1 MICYRALLLL
11 IITLLTGCSH
21 HYDPI
26 LIEINTLTESNP
38 QQALARLDS
47 IDSGSLSTA
56 DRHFYDFL
64 TIKASD
70 KDYIKHTSD
79 SLVLDVID
87 YMNDNADKSLRAEA
101 LYYGGRV
108 YSDMGDYPRAIQYF
122 QNALGCLPSNASL
135 DLRANMLSQTGRL
148 LNHLRLNDEAASYL
162 EKVVSIDKQLRDTV
176 NLVYDLQLL
185 GHINLNASNIAIAEK
200 CFKEALGYCYN
211 LSPDHEAKTK
221 MYIAETKR
229 RTGRI
234 DSALIYTRN
243 ILNDVKPAT
252 RNLALSFMTKI
263 YKDADMLDSAYFY
276 AKQLVES
283 DDDLNKQFGYY
294 ILLAPEVR
302 PYSTTEEINRYIDK
316 YRYVVE
322 SMFNDNQNR
331 LALEQ
336 IAGYNYDLQQRDRVK
351 AEQTNSRLK
360 TISITLTIV
369 LSCFIASFFFQY
381 QRKQK
386 VRKILAI
393 TQKELQRS
401 RYAIDRL
408 KKQLEHLTSQP
419 IPQTEQEQRE
429 ELRDRVLLQY
439 EATAGKE
446 IHLHDNLQKSP
457 VLEKIRSYIRQ
468 EKSLSDKDQLWSDLK
483 KEIDEICP
491 TFKTDLVK
499 LTAGK
504 LTEDELKTALLIKCG
519 IKTTQLTKLLDITKS
534 GIMSRRQSLS
544 IKIFGHKIS
553 TKTLDG
559 IIRLL

>member
-1 MICYRALLLL
+1 MTRYLIAFNL
-11 IITLLTGCSH
+11 IIILVTGCDR
-21 HYDPI
+21 HYDPTLVRINDLADKDPQKAI
-26 LIEINTLTESNP
+26 LC
-38 QQALARLDS
+38 LDS
-47 IDSGSLSTA
+47 IDSRSLSSA

-64 TIKASD
+64 TIKAAD
-70 KDYIKHTSD
+70 KAYHKHTDD
-79 SLVLDVID
+79 SLVLDVIE
-87 YMNDNADKSLRAEA
+87 YMTHNADKSLRAEA

-162 EKVVSIDKQLRDTV
+162 EKVVAIDKQLRNTV
-176 NLVYDLQLL
+176 NLVHDLQLL

-200 CFKEALGYCYN
+200 CFKEALGYCHD

-252 RNLALSFMTKI
+252 RNLALSYMTDI

-302 PYSTTEEINRYIDK
+302 PYSTTEEINLYIDK

-322 SMFNDNQNR
+322 SMFDDNQNR

-336 IAGYNYDLQQRDRVK
+336 IAGYNYDRQQRELVK
-351 AEQTNSRLK
+351 AKQTKRILIFIIIGILIIA
-360 TISITLTIV
+360 TISIILNYLQSRRYKSAIQLLNLTN
-369 LSCFIASFFFQY
+369 
-381 QRKQK
+381 
-386 VRKILAI
+386 
-393 TQKELQRS
+393 E
-401 RYAIDRL
+401 
-408 KKQLEHLTSQP
+408 
-419 IPQTEQEQRE
+419 
-429 ELRDRVLLQY
+429 
-439 EATAGKE
+439 
-446 IHLHDNLQKSP
+446 NLQKAKTEIINCHNAMQNTARLNNDNKEHDQRADLQNRLLLLYEVHKNDEVTIPDCLTQSEAYHLLETYIEKKKP
-457 VLEKIRSYIRQ
+457 LNEDDPLWTQLEKVIDQNYPSFKSSLQRLIGGKISSADFHTAILVKFGIRTTDMTFLLSRDKRTILSRR
-468 EKSLSDKDQLWSDLK
+468 ESLSKKMFDQKYSVNFAD
-483 KEIDEICP
+483 
-491 TFKTDLVK
+491 T
-499 LTAGK
+499 
-504 LTEDELKTALLIKCG
+504 
-519 IKTTQLTKLLDITKS
+519 
-534 GIMSRRQSLS
+534 
-544 IKIFGHKIS
+544 
-553 TKTLDG
+553 